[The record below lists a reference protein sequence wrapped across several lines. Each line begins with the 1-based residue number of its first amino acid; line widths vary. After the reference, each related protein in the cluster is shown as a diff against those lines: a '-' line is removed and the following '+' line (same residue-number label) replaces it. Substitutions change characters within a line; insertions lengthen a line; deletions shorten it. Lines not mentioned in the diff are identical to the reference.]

1 MALNQ
6 FKIIQHNVLNW
17 QRKKNELY
25 NTYIRE
31 DPDIILI
38 NGHCSKNHEIIK
50 MFGFNVY
57 QRNYQ
62 DEDHAGV
69 AIAIKRTI
77 KHKIMD
83 DFNEDFLALELQ
95 SNRGTFIIG
104 TAYMPPR
111 RPYFPYPDMMKI
123 LRRNIPAYLIGD
135 LNARHTS
142 LGQSS
147 NNLMGKEIVRLI
159 NQNMITH
166 LGPDFDT
173 FLSPTGKGKPD
184 IILGNRNIYMNLAI
198 KRGPVT
204 TSDHLPLIITLAT
217 KPIMIPQRVMLDE
230 KKANWDMF
238 QREVEQ
244 NMEESRIENEENINK
259 EFIDKE
265 IDNWYGSVE
274 NAMKKAIPEKTFTIL
289 PHPVDSD
296 KLKLLQWRYTNL
308 LNIVDYLGWTPLLR
322 QQYREL
328 QDELQEESIRLYHS
342 NWNRLIKETELTYN
356 NPKKFWS
363 TVDRLMGSNDISVP
377 YLLDNGEKIFE
388 NKEKEA
394 VFRRFWQNIF
404 TINPED
410 NAEFNAQHE
419 ELVNNFIRENILR
432 TQPYLNANLRR
443 LNPNCPLTR
452 PIEIWEIKIVINNFK
467 NKAPGESGIKK
478 TLIQKL
484 PDIAIKKLKDVY
496 NWALSMG
503 YFPVKFK
510 NAIMILIP
518 KAGKDP
524 KKVENYRPISLLE
537 IPGKIFEK
545 IINNRITIYM
555 ENNNI
560 FNEAQFGFRRGRGT
574 QLALAT
580 AYETIALCQ
589 RQNYQCN
596 MVCRDITK
604 AFDKI
609 WKIGL
614 HHKILTINLPDIIEK
629 ILCNFVE
636 DRTAS
641 LKIENITG
649 PKFSLMSGVPQG
661 SVLSP
666 TLFIFYT
673 SDLENPS
680 ENCVDVSFA
689 DDITQI
695 IKYPLRSKEILAN
708 ITSQEIKRINEFENK
723 WKIKTNKTKFQLLSI
738 SATKPNNVYVEQQR
752 IQFTNKATVLGME
765 FGTRGVSSHAK
776 KRLGMAKQQFLKLK
790 RFKKMGI
797 KIQLHFYKS
806 LIRPIMEYPA
816 IPLCISAKCNIK
828 RMQQFQNKVLRY
840 ATRRNEEDNQ
850 LSISELHQKYK
861 IEAVNSRL
869 YKLTEKIW
877 NKLTITNEELVNNS
891 AAENDVAG
899 NQDHYWWR
907 RISPYIRN
915 GEPNPDY
922 AQRQLLFKFPKM
934 YLLISL

>member
-1 MALNQ
+1 
-6 FKIIQHNVLNW
+6 
-17 QRKKNELY
+17 
-25 NTYIRE
+25 
-31 DPDIILI
+31 
-38 NGHCSKNHEIIK
+38 

-57 QRNYQ
+57 QRNYR

-69 AIAIKRTI
+69 AIAVKRSI
-77 KHKIMD
+77 KHKVID

-111 RPYFPYPDMMKI
+111 RSYFPYPDIMKI

-166 LGPDFDT
+166 LGPEFDT

-184 IILGNRNIYMNLAI
+184 IVLGNRNIYMNMAI
-198 KRGPVT
+198 KQGPIT
-204 TSDHLPLIITLAT
+204 TSDHIPLIITLAT
-217 KPIMIPQRVMLDE
+217 KPIMIPQRKMLDE
-230 KKANWDMF
+230 KKANWDVF
-238 QREVEQ
+238 QREVERH
-244 NMEESRIENEENINK
+244 MEDSRIENEEDIDK
-259 EFIDKE
+259 EYIDKE
-265 IDNWYGSVE
+265 IDNWYGNVE
-274 NAMKKAIPEKTFTIL
+274 NAMRKAIPEKSFITL
-289 PHPVDSD
+289 PHPVESD
-296 KLKLLQWRYTNL
+296 KLKLLQWRYSNL

-328 QDELQEESIRLYHS
+328 QEELQEESVHLYQS
-342 NWNRLIKETELTYN
+342 NWDRLVKETELSYN

-363 TVDRLMGSNDISVP
+363 SVGRLMGSNDISVP
-377 YLLDNGEKIFE
+377 YLIDNGEKIFE

-404 TINPED
+404 TINPQD

-419 ELVNNFIRENILR
+419 ELVNNFIRENKYR
-432 TQPYLNANLRR
+432 TQPYIRANSRR
-443 LNPNCPLTR
+443 LNQDCPLTR
-452 PIEIWEIKIVINNFK
+452 PIEIWEIKIVISNFK

-478 TLIQKL
+478 TMIQKL
-484 PDIAIKKLKDVY
+484 PDVALRKLKDIY

-503 YFPVKFK
+503 YFPIKFK
-510 NAIMILIP
+510 NAIMILIL

-545 IINNRITIYM
+545 IINNRITMYM
-555 ENNNI
+555 ENNSI
-560 FNEAQFGFRRGRGT
+560 FNDAQFGFRRGRGT

-596 MVCRDITK
+596 LVCRDITK
-604 AFDKI
+604 AFDKV

-614 HHKILTINLPDIIEK
+614 HYKILQINMPDLIEK

-636 DRTAS
+636 DRSAA
-641 LKIENITG
+641 LRIENITG

-673 SDLENPS
+673 SDLENPT

-695 IKYPLRSKEILAN
+695 IKYPLRSKETLAT

-738 SATKPNNVYVEQQR
+738 SATKPSNVYVDQQR
-752 IQFTNKATVLGME
+752 VQFTNKATILGME
-765 FGTRGVSSHAK
+765 FGTRGVSSHVK
-776 KRLGMAKQQFLKLK
+776 KRLGMAKQQFTKLK
-790 RFKKMGI
+790 RFKKT

-806 LIRPIMEYPA
+806 LIRPVMEYPA
-816 IPLCISAKCNIK
+816 IPLCISAKSNIR
-828 RMQQFQNKVLRY
+828 RMQQFQNKVLRN
-840 ATRRNEEDNQ
+840 ATRRNEADNQ
-850 LSISELHQKYK
+850 LSITDLHKKYK
-861 IEAVNSRL
+861 IEAINTRL
-869 YKLTEKIW
+869 YKLTRNIW
-877 NKLTITNEELVNNS
+877 DKLTIINEELVNNS
-891 AAENDVAG
+891 RAENDEPG
-899 NQDHYWWR
+899 YQDHYWWR
-907 RISPYIRN
+907 RISPYIEN
-915 GEPNPDY
+915 GEPHPDY
-922 AQRQLLFKFPKM
+922 AQRQAPGE
-934 YLLISL
+934 